1 MVWYNIVLNGS
12 LTAGSRGI
20 VNSLN
25 SLSVEPR
32 LTSGCVVF
40 SSRLRMASV
49 AHAFFITWTHT
60 EVRRERGREREIERE
75 GERGRQEEDEGREG
89 DRGNGGEEKR
99 NKSWRCLSFEE
110 WKTVAHNISGGKNL
124 LGEKYFFEPAVPDNR
139 SLRRLLSTPLVQED
153 QTMDWSTQDGER
165 HFD

>member
-1 MVWYNIVLNGS
+1 MTTYEATDASTDHMMWYTIVLNGS

-49 AHAFFITWTHT
+49 AHAFFITWTQRSK
-60 EVRRERGREREIERE
+60 EGEREGEGERERGRVGDRQ
-75 GERGRQEEDEGREG
+75 RGRARETGRRRRER
-89 DRGNGGEEKR
+89 RG
-99 NKSWRCLSFEE
+99 
-110 WKTVAHNISGGKNL
+110 
-124 LGEKYFFEPAVPDNR
+124 
-139 SLRRLLSTPLVQED
+139 
-153 QTMDWSTQDGER
+153 
-165 HFD
+165 